1 MEKEIIL
8 NLYHTLL
15 EIFHKVRETFYIWFP
30 DNKRKQIWR
39 GHRFEKYVVDLFNF
53 KDGEFSLID
62 WTSDID
68 FVEFNV
74 TVERN
79 LDPDLLIKHKKSN
92 KMFAIE
98 CKFRSWITI
107 ENGKEGVEWARQDQI
122 NRYLKYGKDNNIKVY
137 IALGIGDFP
146 SYPRELYLIPIENAK
161 FPNLYL
167 YSVRD
172 FKRKVNEKFT
182 FANGIIQ

>member
-1 MEKEIIL
+1 MENVL
-8 NLYHTLL
+8 NIYHAIL
-15 EIFHKVRETFYIWFP
+15 EILHKVKETFYIWFP

-39 GHRFEKYVVDLFNF
+39 GHRFEKYIVDLFDFNNS
-53 KDGEFSLID
+53 EFSLID

-92 KMFAIE
+92 KLFAIE

-107 ENGKEGVEWARQDQI
+107 DNGKEGVEWARQDQI
-122 NRYLKYGKDNNIKVY
+122 ARYLKYGKDNNINVY
-137 IALGIGDFP
+137 VALGIGDYPAF
-146 SYPRELYLIPIENAK
+146 PRELYLIPIENAK
-161 FPNLYL
+161 YPNLSL
-167 YSVRD
+167 YSIKD
-172 FKRKVNEKFT
+172 FKRKEKELVQLL
-182 FANGIIQ
+182 NGSLK